1 MGMKTTVIR
10 QQGNTIGFLADH
22 LNLGTTFM
30 LFTSFVFI
38 LIAAGAL
45 VKLPALII
53 LTTKQKAKFSLKT
66 FS

>member
-1 MGMKTTVIR
+1 MLHGNENNIHTVIR

-38 LIAAGAL
+38 YFDCSWCFG
-45 VKLPALII
+45 
-53 LTTKQKAKFSLKT
+53 
-66 FS
+66 